1 MKILQTLAVTAL
13 LANANL
19 AIACEDHEENNTPKN
34 SAVRPEDILSDDA
47 SHTSFNGVTV
57 RKGSIAA
64 FLKNIEVIENTKS
77 TKENKEES
85 VKAMKELAPA
95 LVAVGVDK
103 HVTFKNKT
111 AQSIIEEAAKNSKKQ

>member
-1 MKILQTLAVTAL
+1 MKLLYKFAVAAL
-13 LANANL
+13 LANANI
-19 AIACEDHEENNTPKN
+19 AIACPDHEENNAPKT
-34 SAVRPEDILSDDA
+34 SAVRPEDILSDNA

-77 TKENKEES
+77 SKENKEES
-85 VKAMKELAPA
+85 IKAMKELAPA
-95 LVAVGVDK
+95 LIAVGVDK

-111 AQSIIEEAAKNSKKQ
+111 AQSIIDDAAKSNKK

>member
-1 MKILQTLAVTAL
+1 MKILHTLAITAL
-13 LANANL
+13 LANANI
-19 AIACEDHEENNTPKN
+19 AIACPDHEENDAPKT

-64 FLKNIEVIENTKS
+64 FLKNIEIIENAKS
-77 TKENKEES
+77 TKKNKEEAI
-85 VKAMKELAPA
+85 KAMKELAPA

-111 AQSIIEEAAKNSKKQ
+111 ARSIIEEARKNSKQ